1 MKHGDLLK
9 AASLLTGLLTL
20 INFTSCDLNKKWKE
34 MEKDEK
40 LAIQNYLAEND
51 SIDFELKTSG
61 LYYHDVRV
69 GPGPQAETHDTAYM
83 FYTMK
88 YLTGTTIE
96 TNVGTVDTLIF
107 PVNEGT
113 LSVKG
118 FDEAVTYMKAGGV
131 AKLLVPSDLAFGAYG
146 TRDIPSYTPL
156 LFDIE
161 LIKLIKYPVKK

>member
-1 MKHGDLLK
+1 MK
-9 AASLLTGLLTL
+9 AASLLPGLLIL
-20 INFTSCDLNKKWKE
+20 VCFTSCDPSKKWKD

-40 LAIQNYLAEND
+40 QAIQNFLTDND

-69 GPGPQAETHDTAYM
+69 GPGPQAETHDTAYI

-88 YLTGTTIE
+88 YLTGVSIE
-96 TNVGTVDTLIF
+96 TNVGTTDTLIF
-107 PVNEGT
+107 PVNEGM
-113 LSVKG
+113 LSVRG
-118 FDEAVTYMKAGGV
+118 FDEAVTYMKEGGL

-146 TRDIPSYTPL
+146 TMDIPSYTPL

-161 LIKLIKYPVKK
+161 LIKLTKYPLK

>member
-1 MKHGDLLK
+1 MRRVDLLK
-9 AASLLTGLLTL
+9 VVGLSSGLLML
-20 INFTSCDLNKKWKE
+20 INFTSCDPDKKWKE
-34 MEKDEK
+34 MEEDEK
-40 LAIQNYLAEND
+40 QAIQNYLTEND

-69 GPGPQAETHDTAYM
+69 GTGPQAETHDTAYV

-118 FDEAVTYMKAGGV
+118 FDEAVTYMKVGGV
-131 AKLLVPSDLAFGAYG
+131 AKLLVPSGLAFGAYG